1 MKVFILFTTILN
13 ALHYVLSVLLTPV
26 DRPTPSMLS
35 KTNPA
40 EMWMQLPFLFFIPA
54 FFLTYYHFSWTILIS
69 IPLSLSQ
76 NLWGCRL
83 SSLSVRAFRFLY
95 LRSTPCFSS
104 SSKILSASTPALALP
119 HSFNPSSSSSAAVK
133 EVCFTGVYYRSTSHR
148 TRQSFCSA
156 ARSFR
161 TVGVQQQ
168 GCQSSIVKEVAMTP

>member
-40 EMWMQLPFLFFIPA
+40 EMWMQLPFYFLFLPSFWLTTISHGP
-54 FFLTYYHFSWTILIS
+54 FWYPFLSPSPKT
-69 IPLSLSQ
+69 
-76 NLWGCRL
+76 
-83 SSLSVRAFRFLY
+83 FRFLY

>member
-40 EMWMQLPFLFFIPA
+40 EMWMQLPFYFLFLPSFWLTTISHGP
-54 FFLTYYHFSWTILIS
+54 FWYPFLSPSPKTCEDVDCLPSRS
-69 IPLSLSQ
+69 EP
-76 NLWGCRL
+76 
-83 SSLSVRAFRFLY
+83 FRFLY
-95 LRSTPCFSS
+95 LWSTPCFSS

-133 EVCFTGVYYRSTSHR
+133 EVCFTGEYYRSTSHR